1 MGLIDDIEAAE
12 QARARGEPQ
21 GGRTRRRIGIVVLAL
36 GAALVLVASYASS
49 WHVMD
54 FDVVGWEGTTAAKVQ
69 IGLWDTETCPARGDC
84 EEMPRARVEKFLNEL
99 TTSKD
104 AEVAAWLDAR
114 WQVGIA
120 LFFAAAAAAVL
131 LGSVLSGQR
140 FKVSRMI
147 AAGAFVVG
155 TVALLLVIRSA
166 WAEPVAFMSHGTATY
181 VALAGTFDVMLGA
194 LLIGIAR
201 DDGPIPT
208 AVVVRKR

>member
-1 MGLIDDIEAAE
+1 MGLMDDIEAAE
-12 QARARGEPQ
+12 QARVRGEPQ
-21 GGRTRRRIGIVVLAL
+21 GGRTRRRIGVVMLAL
-36 GAALVLVASYASS
+36 GAALVLIASYASS

-54 FDVVGWEGTTAAKVQ
+54 FDVISWEGANAAKVQ
-69 IGLWDTETCPARGDC
+69 IGLWDTETCPERGDC
-84 EEMPRARVEKFLNEL
+84 EAIPRKEVEKFVNEL

-104 AEVAAWLDAR
+104 AEVTAWLDSR

-120 LFFAAAAAAVL
+120 LFLAAAAAAVL

-140 FKVSRMI
+140 FKVSRLI

-155 TVALLLVIRSA
+155 TVALLLVIRMG
-166 WAEPVAFMSHGTATY
+166 WAEPVAFMQHGTATY
-181 VALAGTFDVMLGA
+181 LALAGTFDVMLGA
-194 LLIGIAR
+194 LLIGIGR